1 MNNLNIKLLSD
12 NATIPTRAYG
22 VSAGLDIYS
31 AETVV
36 IEPQE
41 KISLATDIA
50 VDIPEG
56 YVGLLTS
63 RSGVSSKTHLV
74 VETGKIDAGYNGHM
88 KVNIKND
95 ATVLVTK
102 EIGTKNVMNIEGGVI
117 TPEPEDNFCL
127 GSYVIKKGDKIAQ
140 LVIVPIVTPEVN
152 VVEDFESESER
163 GTNGFGSSGY

>member
-12 NATIPTRAYG
+12 NATTPTRAYG
-22 VSAGLDIYS
+22 VSAGLDIYA

-41 KISLATDIA
+41 KILLATDIA

-74 VETGKIDAGYNGHM
+74 VETGKIDAGYNGHV

-95 ATVLVTK
+95 DLPRIPNLKQAKYKNLNDSYIKAKDNETYK
-102 EIGTKNVMNIEGGVI
+102 IGTYKIN
-117 TPEPEDNFCL
+117 
-127 GSYVIKKGDKIAQ
+127 KGDKIAQ
-140 LVIVPIVTPEVN
+140 LVITPIVTPEVN
-152 VVEDFESESER
+152 VVDNFTNKSAR
-163 GTNGFGSSGY
+163 GTNGFGSSGF

>member
-12 NATIPTRAYG
+12 NATTPTRAYG
-22 VSAGLDIYS
+22 VSAGLDIYA

-41 KISLATDIA
+41 KILLATDIA

-74 VETGKIDAGYNGHM
+74 VETGKIDAGYNGHV

-95 ATVLVTK
+95 DLPRIPNLKQAKYKNLNDSYIKAKDNETYK
-102 EIGTKNVMNIEGGVI
+102 IGTYKIN
-117 TPEPEDNFCL
+117 
-127 GSYVIKKGDKIAQ
+127 KGDKIAQ
-140 LVIVPIVTPEVN
+140 LVITPIITPEVN
-152 VVEDFESESER
+152 VVEEFESESER
-163 GTNGFGSSGY
+163 GSQGFGSSGY